1 MSFNSLL
8 SVNVKTRPTMLNGL
22 CKVQY
27 ETRKRLNGSPPANGE
42 VKTVN
47 TQMESEIKDLRIP
60 MATKN
65 AFQFDGSTMI
75 TKPNALK

>member
-1 MSFNSLL
+1 
-8 SVNVKTRPTMLNGL
+8 MLNGL

-27 ETRKRLNGSPPANGE
+27 ETRKRLKESPPANGE

-47 TQMESEIKDLRIP
+47 TRMESEIKDLRMP
-60 MATKN
+60 METKN
-65 AFQFDGSTMI
+65 AFHFDGSTTI